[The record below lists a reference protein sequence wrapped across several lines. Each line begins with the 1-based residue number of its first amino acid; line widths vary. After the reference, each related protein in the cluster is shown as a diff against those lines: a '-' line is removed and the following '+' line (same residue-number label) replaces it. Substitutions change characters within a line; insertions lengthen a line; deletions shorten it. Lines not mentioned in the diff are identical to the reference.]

1 MLEKSGFSGIWANV
15 LRKVIVPLAECV
27 PWCLAVNA
35 PLCTLAVRL
44 RSARLPPTA
53 TESSYRSPH
62 VGTIFGILGC
72 WWGWL
77 MINKKDFHLQLLC
90 WLQVKVF
97 FLFKISVVLLNYYS
111 KVRCPTSPS
120 CPEIVNPPLSFI
132 PAL

>member
-62 VGTIFGILGC
+62 VGTIFDTSVVGEVEFPHAVVLNIIAIHE
-72 WWGWL
+72 
-77 MINKKDFHLQLLC
+77 INKMIFCFILFLL
-90 WLQVKVF
+90 KMIRNTTRVF
-97 FLFKISVVLLNYYS
+97 L
-111 KVRCPTSPS
+111 S
-120 CPEIVNPPLSFI
+120 CLIDCVGIN
-132 PAL
+132 